1 MTKIAKRKQDE
12 REYKRLLFATMP
24 VFFAATLISR
34 ALPWNWGR
42 DKRSLFQATRANAH
56 NTIPFAFM

>member
-1 MTKIAKRKQDE
+1 MATRHKR
-12 REYKRLLFATMP
+12 REGELEFRLLM
-24 VFFAATLISR
+24 AATLPAFFVAILAKR

-42 DKRSLFQATRANAH
+42 DKRPLFQATRTAAH